1 MRGDLPRIELIAGEA
16 ALSVRGQRSC
26 EVAAGSGR
34 VDVADGD
41 IEVRRLDAERVR
53 VRCTAGTAHLRHPG
67 GNIDLG
73 AGQYV
78 SYDAGVVQPVAR
90 MSQAASSWRQG
101 VVVVRDLSLRAGGDE
116 ISSARRSVGE

>member
-1 MRGDLPRIELIAGEA
+1 MRISDWSSDVCSSDL
-16 ALSVRGQRSC
+16 GQRSC

-90 MSQAASSWRQG
+90 LSQAASAWRQG
-101 VVVVRDLSLRAGGDE
+101 VVVFQDLSLSDVVEE
-116 ISSARRSVGE
+116 INR